1 MSQYHPENQITVIDP
16 VRRWGFP
23 DLRELFHYR
32 DLIYFTVWRNIKVA
46 YAQSVGGL
54 AWAFVQPALQVLIF
68 SLVFGG
74 LLRLDSDGVPYPLF
88 SAVAVIPWTYM
99 AMVMN
104 VGSGSLVSNSRMLGK
119 VYFPRLIYLL
129 NPAIGGLLEFGIS
142 VFLVMAVLLYYGQSL
157 TQQALLLP
165 LVFLLMIAV
174 PFSVSLWMASL
185 TIRFRDFQ
193 IVMGHLMRALI
204 YFVPVMYSSSEISPE
219 WRSLYIINPLV
230 GVIEGYRAC
239 LLGSPI
245 YWDSLI
251 YSICITIFLLLTGA
265 LYFRRMERII
275 VDVI

>member
-1 MSQYHPENQITVIDP
+1 MSQYHPENEITVIDP
-16 VRRWGFP
+16 AQRWSFP
-23 DLRELFHYR
+23 DLRELFRYR
-32 DLIYFTVWRNIKVA
+32 DLIYFMIWRNIKVA

-68 SLVFGG
+68 SLVFGA

-99 AMVMN
+99 AMVIS
-104 VGSGSLVSNSRMLGK
+104 VGSSSLVTNSRMLGK
-119 VYFPRLIYLL
+119 VYFPRLIFIL
-129 NPAIGGLLEFGIS
+129 NPAIGGLMEFGIS
-142 VFLVMAVLLYYGQSL
+142 VILILAIMLYYGQYL
-157 TQQALLLP
+157 TQQAFLLP
-165 LVFLLMIAV
+165 LVFVLMIAV
-174 PFSVSLWMASL
+174 PFSVSVWMASL

-193 IVMGHLMRALI
+193 IIMGHLMRALI
-204 YFVPVMYSSSEISPE
+204 YFVPVMYSSSEIPAE
-219 WRSLYIINPLV
+219 WRSLYILNPLV

-251 YSICITIFLLLTGA
+251 YSLCITVVLLITGS

>member
-1 MSQYHPENQITVIDP
+1 MI
-16 VRRWGFP
+16 
-23 DLRELFHYR
+23 
-32 DLIYFTVWRNIKVA
+32 WRNIKVA

-54 AWAFVQPALQVLIF
+54 AWAFVQPVVQVLIF

-74 LLRLDSDGVPYPLF
+74 LLQLDSDGVPYPLF

-99 AMVMN
+99 AAVMSA
-104 VGSGSLVSNSRMLGK
+104 GSSSLVTNSRMLGK
-119 VYFPRLIYLL
+119 VYFPRLIFLL

-142 VFLVMAVLLYYGQSL
+142 AILVLGVLLYYGQSL
-157 TQQALLLP
+157 TQQAFLLP
-165 LVFLLMIAV
+165 LVFLLMITV

-193 IVMGHLMRALI
+193 IVMGYLMRALI

-230 GVIEGYRAC
+230 GVIEGYRSC

-251 YSICITIFLLLTGA
+251 YSACITIVLLLTGA
-265 LYFRRMERII
+265 VYFRRMERII

>member
-23 DLRELFHYR
+23 NLLELFHYR
-32 DLIYFTVWRNIKVA
+32 DLIYFMVWRNMKVA
-46 YAQSVGGL
+46 YAQSIGGF
-54 AWAFVQPALQVLIF
+54 AWAFVQPAIQVLIF

-74 LLRLDSDGVPYPLF
+74 LLQLGSDGVPYPLF

-104 VGSGSLVSNSRMLGK
+104 VGSSSLVNNAGMLGK
-119 VYFPRLIYLL
+119 VYFPRLIYILT
-129 NPAIGGLLEFGIS
+129 PAIGGLLEFGIA
-142 VFLVMAVLLYYGQSL
+142 VILVIGVLLYYGQPL
-157 TQQALLLP
+157 TQQAFLLP
-165 LVFLLMIAV
+165 LVFVMMIAV
-174 PFSVSLWMASL
+174 PLSVSLWMASL
-185 TIRFRDFQ
+185 TIRFRDIQ
-193 IVMGHLMRALI
+193 IVMGHFMRALI

-251 YSICITIFLLLTGA
+251 YSILITISLLITGA